1 MSQSTLQLLLVL
13 TGTSSRDEAQAIA
26 DAAIE
31 QRLAAAAQVFGPVS
45 STYRWAGQV
54 THAEEWLCL
63 LKTSAARYDAL
74 EQAIRSLHSYELPG
88 ILAVPVAAG
97 SVAYLDWITQAL
109 R

>member
-1 MSQSTLQLLLVL
+1 MTTPFLLVL
-13 TGTSSRDEAQAIA
+13 TGTSSRDEAQAIV
-26 DAAIE
+26 DAAIA
-31 QRLAAAAQVFGPVS
+31 QRLAAAAQVIGPVS

-54 THAEEWLCL
+54 RHAEEWLCL

-88 ILAVPVAAG
+88 ILAIPVAAG
-97 SVAYLDWITQAL
+97 SATYLDWITQAL